1 MQIRFSPR
9 RLIYAHFCLRIK
21 IPAQTNPYLWSQ
33 RSRMLFL
40 RSAEATR
47 PVWGTLPRVL
57 RLPLGPLL
65 ASTFTASRAPL
76 SGTLNFS
83 SFLCYFFLMLPS
95 FGKAISITIHLYIF
109 FTTMSMMGSHPHL
122 AHLYLEVL
130 QELSAV
136 ILNHPEGQLSF

>member
-33 RSRMLFL
+33 RS
-40 RSAEATR
+40 AEATH

-57 RLPLGPLL
+57 RLPLRPLL
-65 ASTFTASRAPL
+65 ASPFTASRAPL

-83 SFLCYFFLMLPS
+83 SFLCYFFLMLLS
-95 FGKAISITIHLYIF
+95 FGKAIPITIGLHLYIF

-122 AHLYLEVL
+122 AHLYLEVP
-130 QELSAV
+130 QELSSV
-136 ILNHPEGQLSF
+136 ILNHPGGQLSF